1 MDICVNVSIGELFDK
16 LSILE
21 IKKNI
26 IKDENKL
33 IEIEKEIQVLMKF
46 EFIKNKNLFYYNILK
61 WINEEIWKFT
71 DKIKSSK
78 YLDEEFALLSNKIFN
93 YNQYRFR
100 VKNMLNNNSIIKEQK
115 SYVNDVIKIKVDFNS
130 FYSNLTKINK
140 LSVLYDIVIFC
151 TSDLHLIKLI
161 SNIYSTTNFDFSDEE
176 GNIIDEIILLDLDNT
191 DVFNFPV

>member
-1 MDICVNVSIGELFDK
+1 MDICVNVSIGELLDK

-46 EFIKNKNLFYYNILK
+46 EFIKNKNLFHYNILK
-61 WINEEIWKFT
+61 WINEEVWKFT
-71 DKIKSSK
+71 DKIKASK
-78 YLDEEFALLSNKIFN
+78 TLDEQFAVLSNKIFN

-100 VKNMLNNNSIIKEQK
+100 VKNMLNNNSVIKEQK
-115 SYVNDVIKIKVDFNS
+115 SYVNDIIKIKVDFNS

-140 LSVLYDIVIFC
+140 ISVLYDIVIFC

-176 GNIIDEIILLDLDNT
+176 GDSID
-191 DVFNFPV
+191 

>member
-1 MDICVNVSIGELFDK
+1 MDICVNVSIGELLDK
-16 LSILE
+16 LIILE

-46 EFIKNKNLFYYNILK
+46 EFIKNKNLFHYNILK
-61 WINEEIWKFT
+61 WINEEVWKFT
-71 DKIKSSK
+71 DKIKASK
-78 YLDEEFALLSNKIFN
+78 TLDEQFAVLSNKIFN

-100 VKNMLNNNSIIKEQK
+100 VKNMLNNNSVIKEQK
-115 SYVNDVIKIKVDFNS
+115 SYVNDIIKIKVDFNS

-140 LSVLYDIVIFC
+140 ISVLYDIVIFC

-176 GNIIDEIILLDLDNT
+176 GDSIDEIILLDFDNV

>member
-1 MDICVNVSIGELFDK
+1 MDICVNVSIGELLDK

-46 EFIKNKNLFYYNILK
+46 EFIKNKNLFHYNILK
-61 WINEEIWKFT
+61 WINEEVWKFT
-71 DKIKSSK
+71 DKIKASK
-78 YLDEEFALLSNKIFN
+78 TLDEQFAVLSNKIFN

-100 VKNMLNNNSIIKEQK
+100 VKNMLNNNSVIKEQK
-115 SYVNDVIKIKVDFNS
+115 SYVNDIIKIKVDFNS

-140 LSVLYDIVIFC
+140 ISVLYDIVIFC

-176 GNIIDEIILLDLDNT
+176 GDSIDEIILLDFDNV

>member
-78 YLDEEFALLSNKIFN
+78 SLDEEFALLSNKIFN

>member
-1 MDICVNVSIGELFDK
+1 MDICVNVSIGELLDK

-26 IKDENKL
+26 IKDKNKL
-33 IEIEKEIQVLMKF
+33 IEIEKEIHVLMKF
-46 EFIKNKNLFYYNILK
+46 EFIKNKNLFHYNILK
-61 WINEEIWKFT
+61 WINEEVWKFT
-71 DKIKSSK
+71 DKIKASK
-78 YLDEEFALLSNKIFN
+78 TLDEQFAVLSNKIFN

-100 VKNMLNNNSIIKEQK
+100 VKNMLNNNSVIKEQK
-115 SYVNDVIKIKVDFNS
+115 SYVNDIIKIKVDFNS

-151 TSDLHLIKLI
+151 TSDTKLIKLI

-176 GNIIDEIILLDLDNT
+176 GGSIDEIILLDFDNV
-191 DVFNFPV
+191 DVFNFSV